1 MPVEAKK
8 EAEENTNT
16 MAQKPEETVA
26 MNIDCNG
33 VNISRTDT
41 DMDEGK
47 QALPQSNKASDPKP
61 ARKRITPIAIAKP

>member
-26 MNIDCNG
+26 MDIDCNG

-47 QALPQSNKASDPKP
+47 QALLQSNEASDPKP
-61 ARKRITPIAIAKP
+61 ARKRITPIAIDKP